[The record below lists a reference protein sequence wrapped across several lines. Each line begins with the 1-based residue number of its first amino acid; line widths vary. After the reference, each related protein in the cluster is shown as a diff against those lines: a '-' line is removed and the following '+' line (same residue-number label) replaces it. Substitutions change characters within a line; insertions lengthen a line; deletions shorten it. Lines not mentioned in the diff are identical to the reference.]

1 MNKQEL
7 IAIVAEENELSKAQA
22 GRIIDSVFDAIVKSV
37 AKGDGFQ
44 LIGFGTFKAAKRAA
58 REGRNP
64 STGARSRSR
73 PRRCR
78 SSRLALPSRPP
89 LPRRSAASAN
99 LRDSLKKPPLGAVFY
114 FGILFSSMPSFEGI
128 EVFISA

>member
-44 LIGFGTFKAAKRAA
+44 LIGFGSFKAVKRTA

-64 STGARSRSR
+64 TTGETIKIA
-73 PRRCR
+73 
-78 SSRLALPSRPP
+78 ATTLPKFTAG
-89 LPRRSAASAN
+89 AAFKAAVA
-99 LRDSLKKPPLGAVFY
+99 KKKGCKR
-114 FGILFSSMPSFEGI
+114 
-128 EVFISA
+128 

>member
-22 GRIIDSVFDAIVKSV
+22 GRIIDSVFEAIVESV

-44 LIGFGTFKAAKRAA
+44 LIGFGSFKAVKRAA

-64 STGARSRSR
+64 TTGETIKIA
-73 PRRCR
+73 
-78 SSRLALPSRPP
+78 ATTLPKFTAG
-89 LPRRSAASAN
+89 AAFKAAVA
-99 LRDSLKKPPLGAVFY
+99 KKKKGCKR
-114 FGILFSSMPSFEGI
+114 
-128 EVFISA
+128 

>member
-22 GRIIDSVFDAIVKSV
+22 DRIVDSVFEAIVKAV

-44 LIGFGTFKAAKRAA
+44 LIGFGTFKATKRAA

-64 STGARSRSR
+64 STGETIKIPATV
-73 PRRCR
+73 
-78 SSRLALPSRPP
+78 LPKFTAG
-89 LPRRSAASAN
+89 AAFKAAVAS
-99 LRDSLKKPPLGAVFY
+99 KKKCCKR
-114 FGILFSSMPSFEGI
+114 
-128 EVFISA
+128 

>member
-22 GRIIDSVFDAIVKSV
+22 GRIIDSVFEAIVESV

-44 LIGFGTFKAAKRAA
+44 LIGFGSFKAVKRAA

-64 STGARSRSR
+64 TTGETIKIA
-73 PRRCR
+73 
-78 SSRLALPSRPP
+78 ATTLPKF
-89 LPRRSAASAN
+89 AAGAAFKAAVA
-99 LRDSLKKPPLGAVFY
+99 KKKKGCKR
-114 FGILFSSMPSFEGI
+114 
-128 EVFISA
+128 

>member
-22 GRIIDSVFDAIVKSV
+22 GRVVDSVFDAIVKAV

-44 LIGFGTFKAAKRAA
+44 LIGFGTFKAVKRAA

-64 STGARSRSR
+64 SNGETIKIPATTLPKFTADQDPGHDVAEVH
-73 PRRCR
+73 RRR
-78 SSRLALPSRPP
+78 RLQGRCCFQEEVLQAL
-89 LPRRSAASAN
+89 
-99 LRDSLKKPPLGAVFY
+99 
-114 FGILFSSMPSFEGI
+114 IQ
-128 EVFISA
+128 